1 MVKNIWLKLSLL
13 LQLIPGTIIEGV
25 TEGVTILIP
34 LLTSFIIP
42 GWGPGPGILQ
52 TKPLKIKRTLP
63 KTPIGVPIMDQTR
76 VRGFGAEEGAPGE
89 TMVQNDLKIQVGVGK
104 VRGQCSHK
112 HHDYRSQ
119 TKFPHKTHS
128 FPTASSSCQDF
139 QAQSTEPK
147 TLHSILPGKEHNQ
160 GTSRSSIPVLFESF
174 PCTKKA
180 NSFRPVINLSQLKP
194 PSKCSEIQDG
204 VCPQDS
210 TVLVGTLWASL

>member
-1 MVKNIWLKLSLL
+1 M
-13 LQLIPGTIIEGV
+13 
-25 TEGVTILIP
+25 
-34 LLTSFIIP
+34 
-42 GWGPGPGILQ
+42 
-52 TKPLKIKRTLP
+52 
-63 KTPIGVPIMDQTR
+63 
-76 VRGFGAEEGAPGE
+76 
-89 TMVQNDLKIQVGVGK
+89 GK

-180 NSFRPVINLSQLKP
+180 NSFRPVINLSQLNLLLNVLKFKMEFVP
-194 PSKCSEIQDG
+194 KIALCLLEPYGHHCSSKDAFFHLLIAWESHKYFAFEM
-204 VCPQDS
+204 DS
-210 TVLVGTLWASL
+210 KIYVFQFWPFGLSPALGHLPG

>member
-1 MVKNIWLKLSLL
+1 MLHL
-13 LQLIPGTIIEGV
+13 
-25 TEGVTILIP
+25 
-34 LLTSFIIP
+34 
-42 GWGPGPGILQ
+42 
-52 TKPLKIKRTLP
+52 KPLEIKRTLP
-63 KTPIGVPIMDQTR
+63 KTPLGVAIMDQ
-76 VRGFGAEEGAPGE
+76 RGVKGFRAEEGAPGE
-89 TMVQNDLKIQVGVGK
+89 TMAQNDLKKQVRVGK
-104 VRGQCSHK
+104 ARGPCSHK

-194 PSKCSEIQDG
+194 PFKCSEIQDG
-204 VCPQDS
+204 VCP
-210 TVLVGTLWASL
+210 